1 MAQLARPLII
11 NALKNVWNNLIDSN
25 NAVNTQLVENI
36 KDISGKEYDGTYT
49 FSVTSIANEARAM
62 LSLLRTG
69 GGLFNSNM
77 ETITIWGIDKDCYDS
92 LAQSVS
98 INGGISLVTVGN
110 ILSEHCFKPGS
121 SDEIYRNSI
130 VGQVS
135 VSYRV
140 YKQES
145 L

>member
-1 MAQLARPLII
+1 MAQIARPLIT
-11 NALKNVWNNLIDSN
+11 NTLRTAWNNLIDSN
-25 NAVNTQLVENI
+25 SAVNTQLVKKI
-36 KDISGKEYDGTYT
+36 KDTSGKTGDGTYT
-49 FSVTSIANEARAM
+49 FRVTNDTSEVRAM
-62 LSLLRTG
+62 LSLLQTG
-69 GGLFNSNM
+69 GGLLSSNM
-77 ETITIWGIDKDCYDS
+77 DSITIWGIDKDCYDS

-121 SDEIYRNSI
+121 CDEIYRDSI
-130 VGQVS
+130 LGQVS

-140 YKQES
+140 YKKES

>member
-1 MAQLARPLII
+1 MAQVAKPLIT
-11 NALKNVWNNLIDSN
+11 NTLRTAWNNLIDSN
-25 NAVNTQLVENI
+25 SAVNTQLVKKI
-36 KDISGKEYDGTYT
+36 KDTSGKTGDGTYT
-49 FSVTSIANEARAM
+49 FRVTNDTGEVRAM
-62 LSLLRTG
+62 LNLIKTG
-69 GGLFNSNM
+69 GGLLSSNM
-77 ETITIWGIDKDCYDS
+77 DSITIWGIDKDCYDS

-121 SDEIYRNSI
+121 CDEIYRDSI
-130 VGQVS
+130 LGQVS

-140 YKQES
+140 YKKES